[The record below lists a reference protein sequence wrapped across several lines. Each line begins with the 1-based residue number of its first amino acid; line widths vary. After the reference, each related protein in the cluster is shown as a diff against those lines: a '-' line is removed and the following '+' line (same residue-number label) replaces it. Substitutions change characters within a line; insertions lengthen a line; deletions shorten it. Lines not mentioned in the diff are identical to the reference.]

1 MDTRMNDVIVIGGG
15 PSGLHTAGLLADSGL
30 DVKVFEKKGR
40 IGEDI
45 LCTGIIGKEAFGR
58 FGLQEDSIL
67 SELACMDMISPFGTS
82 LHYDH
87 GRVFA
92 CVVDRR
98 KFDLN
103 LAHKALSCGARIF
116 TGTRV
121 ENIKTAEDHIE
132 VSSFSERRGKA
143 KHRARIAVI
152 ATGIEYR
159 LHKKIGLGYPKNFL
173 NGAQIELDGIED
185 KAPFIML
192 GKKVAPGAFAW
203 NIPVKEN
210 RVRLGLITEKDAG
223 VYLKNLVSRLYPDKF
238 PGMVKARAR
247 SKVIAQGPVSKTFS
261 HRVVA
266 VGEAAAQVKTTTGG
280 GIYYGLLCSRIVAE
294 TILRRFPTDSF
305 ESSDLSE
312 YERAW
317 KKAIKRELL
326 VGYYAR
332 KTCGRLGD
340 KEVEKLF
347 QLAKSNGVFPLIRD
361 RGKFDWQVDLILELA
376 KKAPIPS
383 LKTLIKI

>member
-1 MDTRMNDVIVIGGG
+1 MNDVIVIGGG
-15 PSGLHTAGLLADSGL
+15 PSGLYTAGLLADSGL
-30 DVKVFEKKGR
+30 DVKVFEKKKR

-45 LCTGIIGKEAFGR
+45 LCTGIIGKEAFER
-58 FGLQEDSIL
+58 FGLKENSIL
-67 SELACMDMISPFGTS
+67 SELAYMNMVSPFGTS
-82 LHYDH
+82 LRYDH
-87 GRVFA
+87 GKVFA
-92 CVVDRR
+92 CVVDRK

-121 ENIKTAEDHIE
+121 ENIKNTGDHIE
-132 VSSFSERRGKA
+132 VSSFSKKRGETR
-143 KHRARIAVI
+143 HRAKIAVL

-159 LHKKIGLGYPKNFL
+159 LHKKIGMGYPKNYI
-173 NGAQIELDGIED
+173 NGAQIELDAVNGEG
-185 KAPFIML
+185 PFIMV
-192 GKKVAPGAFAW
+192 GSKVAPGAFAW
-203 NIPVKEN
+203 NIPVQKN
-210 RVRLGLITEKDAG
+210 RTRLGLITEKDATF
-223 VYLKNLVSRLYPDKF
+223 YLKKLVSRLYPEK
-238 PGMVKARAR
+238 VTALEKERVL
-247 SKVIAQGPVSKTFS
+247 SKIIAQGPVSKTYS
-261 HRVVA
+261 HRVIA

-280 GIYYGLLCSRIVAE
+280 GIYYGLLCSQIAAE
-294 TILRRFPTDSF
+294 TILRNFSTDSF
-305 ESSDLSE
+305 ELSDLSE
-312 YERAW
+312 YERSW

-340 KEVEKLF
+340 KEVERLF
-347 QLAKSNGVFPLIRD
+347 QLAKSNGVFPLIRK